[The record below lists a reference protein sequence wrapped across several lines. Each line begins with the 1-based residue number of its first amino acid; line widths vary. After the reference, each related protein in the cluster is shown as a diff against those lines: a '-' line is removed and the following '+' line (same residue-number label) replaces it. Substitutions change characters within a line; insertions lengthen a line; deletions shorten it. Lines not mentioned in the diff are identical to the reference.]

1 MRIDEWAEIVYP
13 ELTDE
18 ENETIREARRK
29 GFANFYPA
37 FPDAMTQS
45 LKTLEGAE
53 SFLGKSRPKKSRIRK
68 LIESPTL

>member
-1 MRIDEWAEIVYP
+1 MKTKKMRIDEWAEINYP
-13 ELTDE
+13 ELTE
-18 ENETIREARRK
+18 AENELIRDARRK

-53 SFLGKSRPKKSRIRK
+53 KFLTDKPR
-68 LIESPTL
+68 